1 MAMRDRVAIVTDT
14 ASDITEEQA
23 AKWDVRLVR
32 LKVVFKDG
40 AYTCGT
46 EMTSERFYERLLEDT
61 EIPTTSQPSP
71 AEFQEAFAAELASG
85 RDVVCL
91 TISSKLSGTYQSACS
106 ARAMFTEEE
115 QERIHIFDTQN
126 LCISQLLLVRVAVSM
141 RDAGKT
147 AQMIVE
153 TLERLAPRVRLVAM
167 FDTLEYV
174 AKGGRLPAGVAKAGK
189 MLNIKPVIGCEKGK
203 IVMLGMAKGSKN
215 GKNMIYKALKK
226 YGPADHGRPFQFGY
240 TGLSDAKLV
249 KYLKDNEVLYGT
261 YSEDLPINLVGPSV
275 GTHVGA
281 GAIAFAYISQS

>member
-1 MAMRDRVAIVTDT
+1 MPMRDKVAIVTDT

-23 AKWDVRLVR
+23 QEWGVRLVR

-40 AYTCGT
+40 AYSCGT
-46 EMTSERFYERLLEDT
+46 EMTSHQFYERLLEDN

-71 AEFQEAFAAELASG
+71 AEFQEVFSEELAAG
-85 RDVVCL
+85 RDIVYL
-91 TISSKLSGTYQSACS
+91 GISSKLSGTFQSACT
-106 ARAMFTEEE
+106 ARATFTAEE
-115 QERIHIFDTQN
+115 QEKIHLFDTLN

-141 RDAGKT
+141 RDSGKT
-147 AQMIVE
+147 AQMIMDTV
-153 TLERLAPRVRLVAM
+153 ERLAPRVRLVAM

-189 MLNIKPVIGCEKGK
+189 WLNIKPVIGCEKGK
-203 IVMLGMAKGSKN
+203 VAMLGLAKGSKN
-215 GKNMIYKALKK
+215 GKNMIHKALKK
-226 YGPADHGRPFQFGY
+226 YGPAEHDRPFQFGY

-249 KYLKDNEVLYGT
+249 KYLKDNEELYGT
-261 YSEDLPINLVGPSV
+261 YSEDLPINLVGPTI